1 MSVNW
6 LFLSQA
12 QTDSSYTL
20 DSDAKG
26 TWNGL
31 AWDAHSAGEA
41 GEPGGGRVL
50 PGVVTTAGA
59 CPGSEKWVRSL
70 FPISL
75 SVKWEQYTTSFMEP
89 GED

>member
-50 PGVVTTAGA
+50 PRLSLRLELVLAL
-59 CPGSEKWVRSL
+59 RSG
-70 FPISL
+70 FAASFRFH